1 MSRDY
6 KQKSSGSRSGRGGS
20 MFAGILIGLIL
31 GVGVSIGAAWY
42 INKLPSPFVNTNS
55 TRPATPDLPPAQVAA
70 VPQPPEN
77 HDSDKPKFDFYKIL
91 PDQQAPAVPPAQ
103 AAQATQPAPARP
115 AEIVQKTPAVVAK
128 APAPAPRSYFV
139 QAGSFHSRDDA
150 DNMKAKLAMIGLESS
165 IDAGADS
172 TYRVRIGPFA
182 NQGDIDKAQQNLRQ
196 NGIPSTVV
204 KD

>member
-1 MSRDY
+1 
-6 KQKSSGSRSGRGGS
+6 

-91 PDQQAPAVPPAQ
+91 PDQQAPAVAKAQ
-103 AAQATQPAPARP
+103 AAPQQAPVKP
-115 AEIVQKTPAVVAK
+115 AEAEVKTPAVVAK
-128 APAPAPRSYFV
+128 APAPEPRSFFV

-150 DNMKAKLAMIGLESS
+150 DNMKAKLAMLGLESS
-165 IDAGADS
+165 IDSGADS
-172 TYRVRIGPFA
+172 TYRVRIGPFN

-196 NGIPSTVV
+196 NGIPSSVV
-204 KD
+204 KN